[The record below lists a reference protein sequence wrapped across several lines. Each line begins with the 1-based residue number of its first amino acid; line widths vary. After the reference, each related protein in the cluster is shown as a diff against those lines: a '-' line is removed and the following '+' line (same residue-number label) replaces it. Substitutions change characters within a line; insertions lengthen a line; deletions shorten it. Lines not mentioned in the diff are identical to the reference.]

1 MLERFAAL
9 SWQQVLLA
17 ACLALVVWSVLRFI
31 QLFFFGDTND
41 TEKQTWG
48 EAEMQAALKRCRE
61 MFPIETVSFRGAE
74 FQSGMRVRIT
84 TTQEKI
90 IEGELIG
97 MNQIHMICVRSGNQI
112 IAHQLE
118 KIQEM
123 IQL

>member
-17 ACLALVVWSVLRFI
+17 ACLALIVWSVLRFI
-31 QLFFFGDTND
+31 QLFFFSKTDAHA
-41 TEKQTWG
+41 KQTWG

-61 MFPIETVSFRGAE
+61 MFPIETISFRGTE

-97 MNQIHMICVRSGNQI
+97 MNQIHMICIRSGNQI

-118 KIQEM
+118 KIQEI

>member
-17 ACLALVVWSVLRFI
+17 ACLALIVFSVIRFI
-31 QLFFFGDTND
+31 QLFFFGSAEDS
-41 TEKQTWG
+41 EKQTWG

-61 MFPIETVSFRGAE
+61 MFPIETVFFHGTE
-74 FQSGMRVRIT
+74 FQSGTRIRIT

-97 MNQIHMICVRSGNQI
+97 MNQIHMICIRSGNQI

-118 KIQEM
+118 KIQEI